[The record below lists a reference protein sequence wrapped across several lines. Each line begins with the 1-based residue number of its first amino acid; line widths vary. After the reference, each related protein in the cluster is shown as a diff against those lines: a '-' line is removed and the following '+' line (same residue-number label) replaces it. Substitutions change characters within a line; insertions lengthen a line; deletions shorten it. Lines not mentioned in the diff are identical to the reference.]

1 MTKRNTTPHPAPI
14 SKQPY
19 TPQFQLPEEFPL
31 EEPIR
36 RFKQLPNEEKERILR
51 DFRHTKE
58 WERHCWGE
66 TFGAAQRYLGE
77 MLGVPLCRKFS
88 IDYRYTEDGRMFV
101 KAHVNIANDRYIK
114 MLAAFFFFNSTT
126 TLKYISLC
134 KSVEISATAKTN
146 DVCVNMSVEYDE
158 PKESAVERE
167 RDLVL
172 QMFEK
177 HLKSC
182 CKMIFET
189 CVKIMTFEWE
199 KAHRE
204 ENYLDFINGKI
215 WHIDMDGNVVLDFYE
230 G

>member
-1 MTKRNTTPHPAPI
+1 MIKQNTFPTPKH
-14 SKQPY
+14 PY
-19 TPQFQLPEEFPL
+19 TPQFQLPEEFPP

-36 RFKQLPNEEKERILR
+36 RFKQLPDIEKERILR
-51 DFRHTKE
+51 DFRYTKE

-77 MLGVPLCRKFS
+77 VFGIPLCRKFS
-88 IDYRYTEDGRMFV
+88 IDYCYTEYGVMFA
-101 KAHVNIANDRYIK
+101 KAHINVVNDRYIK
-114 MLAAFFFFNSTT
+114 MLATFAFFNTTT
-126 TLKYISLC
+126 TLKYISSF

-146 DVCVNMSVEYDE
+146 DVCVNVSVKYDE
-158 PKESAVERE
+158 PKENAVERE

-182 CKMIFET
+182 CEIIFET
-189 CVKIMTFEWE
+189 CVNIMTFEWE

>member
-1 MTKRNTTPHPAPI
+1 MSTQNTSPRP
-14 SKQPY
+14 KQPY

-36 RFKQLPNEEKERILR
+36 RFKQLPDTEKERILR
-51 DFRHTKE
+51 DFRYTKG

-66 TFGAAQRYLGE
+66 TFGATQRYLGE
-77 MLGVPLCRKFS
+77 ILGIPLCRKFS
-88 IDYRYTEDGRMFV
+88 IDYRYTEDGRMFIKSHINV
-101 KAHVNIANDRYIK
+101 TNDRYIK
-114 MLAAFFFFNSTT
+114 MLATLALFNTTT
-126 TLKYISLC
+126 TLKYISSC
-134 KSVEISATAKTN
+134 KAVEISATAKTN
-146 DVCVNMSVEYDE
+146 DVCVNVSVECDGPME
-158 PKESAVERE
+158 NAVEQE

-177 HLKSC
+177 NLKSC
-182 CKMIFET
+182 CEIIFET

-204 ENYLDFINGKI
+204 ENYLDFVHGKI
-215 WHIDMDGNVVLDFYE
+215 WHLDEDGNVVLDFYE